1 MPKGKSLKIRSS
13 ICNILVSKVDV
24 NCNMLPRPAYSNG
37 FIIVKLKHKLEYKG
51 HVVFEA
57 VRPDAVI
64 QFLEFLRSHNDLYS
78 DIEINPANIP
88 VDILGLHR
96 FKTEEDAIYSKLV
109 KCLDEPVEMQ
119 LESSLGEETLDDPL
133 SEVRTPSMET
143 TFLSELPSACEM
155 EEGIVV
161 APGEGKKPAFI
172 LNYFYSLFLFLF
184 FKVFILCFLFLII
197 LNDKFCKELGHPHL
211 FPTG

>member
-1 MPKGKSLKIRSS
+1 MTIKI
-13 ICNILVSKVDV
+13 D
-24 NCNMLPRPAYSNG
+24 
-37 FIIVKLKHKLEYKG
+37 
-51 HVVFEA
+51 
-57 VRPDAVI
+57 
-64 QFLEFLRSHNDLYS
+64 
-78 DIEINPANIP
+78 PANIP

-119 LESSLGEETLDDPL
+119 LESSLGEETLYDPL

-143 TFLSELPSACEM
+143 NFLSELPSACEM

-172 LNYFYSLFLFLF
+172 LNDFYSLFLFLF

>member
-1 MPKGKSLKIRSS
+1 MTIKI
-13 ICNILVSKVDV
+13 D
-24 NCNMLPRPAYSNG
+24 
-37 FIIVKLKHKLEYKG
+37 
-51 HVVFEA
+51 
-57 VRPDAVI
+57 
-64 QFLEFLRSHNDLYS
+64 
-78 DIEINPANIP
+78 PANIP

-119 LESSLGEETLDDPL
+119 LESSLGEETLYDPL

-143 TFLSELPSACEM
+143 NFLSELPSACEM

-172 LNYFYSLFLFLF
+172 LNDFYSLFLFLF
-184 FKVFILCFLFLII
+184 FKVFILSFLFLII
-197 LNDKFCKELGHPHL
+197 LNDKFCKGAWSSTSVSYWLIWL
-211 FPTG
+211 QS